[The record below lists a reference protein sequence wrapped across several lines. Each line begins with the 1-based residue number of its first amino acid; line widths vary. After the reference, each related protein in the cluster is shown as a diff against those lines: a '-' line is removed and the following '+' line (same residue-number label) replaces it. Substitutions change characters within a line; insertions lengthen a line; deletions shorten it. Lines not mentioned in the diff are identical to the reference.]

1 MQGLSRVCCRVS
13 EREIETEIRNRIQEI
28 TRARERETH
37 CTFLPEKI
45 AESVVKSLKVY
56 RKSVQSLSKVSAEN
70 ERNNINMRSAP
81 PPVTLSL
88 LGSQRVL
95 NNTREATESTDNK
108 CKVPGGAAVVK
119 KIKSLGTNKHKPGR
133 QGAPHRIAQR
143 RRERSRS

>member
-1 MQGLSRVCCRVS
+1 MLQSLRTRDRDGDQEQNPRDNES
-13 EREIETEIRNRIQEI
+13 E
-28 TRARERETH
+28 RERETH

-95 NNTREATESTDNK
+95 KNTREATESTDNK

-119 KIKSLGTNKHKPGR
+119 KIKSLWH
-133 QGAPHRIAQR
+133 QR
-143 RRERSRS
+143 A